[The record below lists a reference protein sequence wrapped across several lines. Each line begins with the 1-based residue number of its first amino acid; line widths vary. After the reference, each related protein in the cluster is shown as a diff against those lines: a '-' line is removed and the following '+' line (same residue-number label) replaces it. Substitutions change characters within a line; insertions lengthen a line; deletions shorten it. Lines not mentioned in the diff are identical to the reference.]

1 MTALASPA
9 ASFIP
14 RTLATAWRRCCGPLP
29 AVLSSPRPP
38 PPATNG
44 APTTTSTMAAAAREQ
59 RSARRPACS
68 ATWTWCRGDYERLAD
83 FIPNLVHRSAFLTS
97 RSRCCW
103 LPHLRILV
111 RGLRC
116 LRFVIVVIRSHLI
129 VFLRILERRPV
140 YFSCIL
146 AQRNK
151 HNFITSLIL
160 KCLELLVSTMD
171 FFSSSL
177 TYHQH

>member
-1 MTALASPA
+1 MDVQQFPVVLVDYYCLTILYSGQWVDGDFKKFEGKWCVKPGQRRASY
-9 ASFIP
+9 
-14 RTLATAWRRCCGPLP
+14 
-29 AVLSSPRPP
+29 
-38 PPATNG
+38 
-44 APTTTSTMAAAAREQ
+44 
-59 RSARRPACS
+59 
-68 ATWTWCRGDYERLAD
+68 D
-83 FIPNLVHRSAFLTS
+83 
-97 RSRCCW
+97 
-103 LPHLRILV
+103 
-111 RGLRC
+111 
-116 LRFVIVVIRSHLI
+116 HLI

-171 FFSSSL
+171 FLSSL